1 VRAGQTVMS
10 MTFESEDVVG
20 DVQMFGRNRRRLTEE
35 SAVRL
40 CLSPGTN
47 LVGATYVF
55 TCSSASFV
63 SSGNAAFNVGVA
75 LRAN

>member
-1 VRAGQTVMS
+1 MAMS
-10 MTFESEDVVG
+10 MTSESEDVVG

-35 SAVRL
+35 TAVRL

-55 TCSSASFV
+55 TWL
-63 SSGNAAFNVGVA
+63 VG
-75 LRAN
+75 